1 MPAIRGT
8 SDSEKSPL
16 KECKK
21 TTLHPALNI
30 RMELTVLTLEE
41 TIELILK
48 HSSDYDRKGIL
59 RLIDEKRQELGPEV
73 VNEESAAMIVARELG
88 IDLQQVSPNARMR
101 VEDITESSRSVT
113 LTAKVVNVGALRTFS
128 KPSGGEGKVAS
139 IIVADETGQ
148 IRVALWD
155 EMADAIEEGPITL
168 GSVVQIRGA
177 YVKKGLRDALE
188 LNLGR
193 MGGIRVLDE
202 YEAEDLDIKTAES
215 KSAQIADLQDR
226 MFDVTLTARLD
237 ALYGIS
243 TFTRKSDGAEGKVA
257 SATMT
262 DDTGSV
268 RVVFWDQYADQM
280 KDAKP
285 GEVIRL
291 SGAYTKTGRNGEVEV
306 HAGRSAKIERGL
318 KQKISAARTP
328 AKAAGAKSVVEAVGR
343 KSIVDL
349 SVEMRDV
356 DIEGKV
362 AKVFPPTSF
371 EREGKQGKVQNIVI
385 GDESGTVRATFW
397 NEDAEKVKD
406 LQEGDVIRIQHGY
419 VKEGFRGGVEY
430 HAGRQSD
437 IQINPSDTHL
447 DQLDLSEMR
456 AKSVVEAV
464 GRKSIVDLSVEM
476 RDVDIEGKVAK
487 VFPPTS
493 FERKGKQG
501 KVQNIVIG
509 DESGTVRVTFWNE
522 DVEKVK
528 DLQEGDVIRIQHGYV
543 KEGFRGGVEYHA
555 GRRSDIQINP
565 SDTHLDQLDLS
576 EIAVRPAIQAG
587 RVMISEIDDAAEGK
601 TVEVCGIVVVPSRTS
616 PVYASCP
623 KCRKKTEEKEGK
635 HYCVNCGK
643 VEKPEYRML
652 YKVTIDDGSGSIRVT
667 LFGKTGEE
675 LLQMTAQEA
684 QELIAKSGNKT
695 LPIEKN
701 SDKVLG
707 RYVAVR
713 GRVAR
718 FREALEISANELILV
733 NPIEEAK
740 RLRESVT
747 KLVG

>member
-385 GDESGTVRATFW
+385 GDESGTVR
-397 NEDAEKVKD
+397 
-406 LQEGDVIRIQHGY
+406 
-419 VKEGFRGGVEY
+419 
-430 HAGRQSD
+430 
-437 IQINPSDTHL
+437 
-447 DQLDLSEMR
+447 
-456 AKSVVEAV
+456 
-464 GRKSIVDLSVEM
+464 
-476 RDVDIEGKVAK
+476 
-487 VFPPTS
+487 
-493 FERKGKQG
+493 
-501 KVQNIVIG
+501 
-509 DESGTVRVTFWNE
+509 VTFWNE